1 MNRIKLKCGGKRR
14 RKAFFGADGAIMAA
28 ATLAAA
34 GITAGATA
42 AAAKSQA
49 KSVVESAKT
58 QAQSIKDQTANSNN
72 LQKEQL
78 AFTRSQN
85 QENRQQ
91 QQDIQT
97 TLQLMAGQEN
107 MNDRMERNKMQVKL
121 GGKPKRRSITS
132 PFYGGGQF
140 QVTDGGGV
148 IPISVTP
155 EGYGLYELYGNDHEH
170 YHKTSGGKRKTGV
183 GIKFNDGSVVEGE
196 GNQNT
201 NQGELLYVTPNDAVF
216 ISKHSIDGFN
226 PTKAVMNGV
235 HPMQAFAIQEELK
248 AEKGLNDDGS
258 NKKQYGG
265 PFNKKYFTSI
275 TKNEDIKLPEV
286 LVTPNVKDNLTYL
299 KLLPYVGEKDARDY
313 IKEQVALRKELYTEQ
328 KGGGKFGGG
337 SFRGSGVG
345 GRFTP
350 INDYTSVG
358 SFNKAFDKA
367 YENNEPEF
375 KYGEKYYNTDKE
387 LNPVREL
394 NNRFVGAS
402 KSRLK
407 LKETDDYD
415 YEIGPYRLR
424 GLNAIPIIESSKY
437 KRKYKNNINDDGSKS
452 KRRSL
457 KRMLGGPTQYL
468 EQANMTQ
475 NPNNGTSSVAGG
487 VIYGINN
494 STISPVEE
502 LQYNN
507 SIAKRGGRIHL
518 KCGGRKK
525 AAWGDYAGATYN
537 AAGNVLGAGISV
549 LGNMWAANRLGKSY
563 QEAGGILADAYSQM
577 RGIDLNELKMEDYA
591 APHTLAVIR
600 DSNNV
605 SYDPQR
611 ERIRRNTASER
622 REINRGTLSSAARQ
636 QRLAASNDRMLQR
649 ISEVDAAENNARE
662 AIRQGNAERITQTA
676 QANADRDVQARRDF
690 SNQRLSLLQYNNNIE
705 NSKIAG
711 MAQARAD
718 ALTQSSMAHAQ
729 GMQASMSAIGSS
741 LANSGQGFA
750 SAFDAARKER
760 TDFTNTYV
768 GLGNEDKI
776 TAAILRYEQTGDKS
790 FINSLLSSN
799 AVSDADKIKLNEALT
814 KKRK

>member
-1 MNRIKLKCGGKRR
+1 MNRIRLKCGGKRR

-121 GGKPKRRSITS
+121 GGKPKHRSITT
-132 PFYGGGQF
+132 PFYGGGPF
-140 QVTDGGGV
+140 RVTDGGGV
-148 IPISVTP
+148 IPLSVNP

-170 YHKTSGGKRKTGV
+170 YHETSDGTRKTGV
-183 GIKFNDGSVVEGE
+183 GIEFNDGSIVEGE
-196 GNQNT
+196 GNQDT
-201 NQGELLYVTPNDAVF
+201 EQGELLYVTPFDAVF
-216 ISKHSIDGFN
+216 LSKHSIDGFN
-226 PTKAVMNGV
+226 PTEAVMNGD
-235 HPMQAFAIQEELK
+235 HPMHAFAIQEVLK
-248 AEKGLNDDGS
+248 DKKGL
-258 NKKQYGG
+258 
-265 PFNKKYFTSI
+265 
-275 TKNEDIKLPEV
+275 
-286 LVTPNVKDNLTYL
+286 
-299 KLLPYVGEKDARDY
+299 
-313 IKEQVALRKELYTEQ
+313 
-328 KGGGKFGGG
+328 
-337 SFRGSGVG
+337 
-345 GRFTP
+345 
-350 INDYTSVG
+350 
-358 SFNKAFDKA
+358 
-367 YENNEPEF
+367 
-375 KYGEKYYNTDKE
+375 
-387 LNPVREL
+387 
-394 NNRFVGAS
+394 
-402 KSRLK
+402 
-407 LKETDDYD
+407 
-415 YEIGPYRLR
+415 
-424 GLNAIPIIESSKY
+424 
-437 KRKYKNNINDDGSKS
+437 NDDGSKS

-457 KRMLGGPTQYL
+457 KRMLGGPTQYI

-475 NPNNGTSSVAGG
+475 NPNNGTGSVAGG

-494 STISPVEE
+494 STTSPVEE

-537 AAGNVLGAGISV
+537 AAGNVLGTGISV
-549 LGNMWAANRLGKSY
+549 LGNMWAANRLGKAY
-563 QEAGGILADAYSQM
+563 QKAGNILSDAYSQM
-577 RGIDLNELKMEDYA
+577 HGIDMSELKMEDYA

-662 AIRQGNAERITQTA
+662 AIRQGNTERITQTA
-676 QANADRDVQARRDF
+676 QANAYRDVQARRYF

-718 ALTQSSMAHAQ
+718 ALTQSSMAQAQ
-729 GMQASMSAIGSS
+729 GMQASMSAVGAG

-750 SAFDAARKER
+750 SAFDAARKEK
-760 TDFTNTYV
+760 TDFTNTYI
-768 GLGNEDKI
+768 GLGNEDQVR
-776 TAAILRYEQTGDKS
+776 AAILRYEQTGDKS
-790 FINSLLSSN
+790 FINSLLKGN
-799 AVSDADKIKLNEALT
+799 TISDEDRTRLTEVLYNGRNKIKIVKPRPGNIQPDYIPNSNRT
-814 KKRK
+814 DVYFG

>member
-14 RKAFFGADGAIMAA
+14 HKAFFGADGAIMAA

-107 MNDRMERNKMQVKL
+107 MNDRMERNKMQVRL

-201 NQGELLYVTPNDAVF
+201 NQGELLYVTPNDAMF

-226 PTKAVMNGV
+226 PTQAVMDGV
-235 HPMQAFAIQEELK
+235 HPMQAFAIQEALK
-248 AEKGLNDDGS
+248 DEKGL
-258 NKKQYGG
+258 
-265 PFNKKYFTSI
+265 
-275 TKNEDIKLPEV
+275 
-286 LVTPNVKDNLTYL
+286 
-299 KLLPYVGEKDARDY
+299 
-313 IKEQVALRKELYTEQ
+313 
-328 KGGGKFGGG
+328 
-337 SFRGSGVG
+337 
-345 GRFTP
+345 
-350 INDYTSVG
+350 
-358 SFNKAFDKA
+358 
-367 YENNEPEF
+367 
-375 KYGEKYYNTDKE
+375 
-387 LNPVREL
+387 
-394 NNRFVGAS
+394 
-402 KSRLK
+402 
-407 LKETDDYD
+407 
-415 YEIGPYRLR
+415 
-424 GLNAIPIIESSKY
+424 
-437 KRKYKNNINDDGSKS
+437 NDDGSKS

-475 NPNNGTSSVAGG
+475 NPNNGTGSVAGG

-494 STISPVEE
+494 STTSPVEE

-549 LGNMWAANRLGKSY
+549 LGNMWAANRLGKTY

-718 ALTQSSMAHAQ
+718 ALTQSSMAQAQ
-729 GMQASMSAIGSS
+729 GMQASMSAIGAG

-750 SAFDAARKER
+750 SAFDAARKEK
-760 TDFTNTYV
+760 TDFTNTYI
-768 GLGNEDKI
+768 GLGNEDQVR
-776 TAAILRYEQTGDKS
+776 AAILRYEQTGDKS
-790 FINSLLSSN
+790 FINSLLKGNTISN
-799 AVSDADKIKLNEALT
+799 EDRTRLT
-814 KKRK
+814 EVLYNGRNK